1 MMSRYVGSNLSV
13 PLEFQTS
20 HLLSLLHPIHK
31 LLRGHSFLLPK
42 RDKETRF
49 GGKPRLTSCSFP
61 VASNPWAAA
70 FPEVL
75 NINDFNGTANGDFVA
90 IKVGDV
96 NNSALIDVQPR
107 SNEIFLLELDEKW
120 LESGVV
126 HEVAVYANLDNLAG
140 LQGGIQVVE
149 GSILDFSQG
158 IIGKNEMT
166 KILGDDKL
174 LGISY
179 VANSEKG
186 GKQLLFTINIQI
198 EKSAWLSDVISL
210 SDEKIDLEAYDLNG
224 DLLKLGMT
232 FNSAETKFLD
242 FVVDQNIPNP
252 FKDETLIRF
261 KIPQSTF
268 VNFRITD
275 LNGRTILF
283 SNINLQAGWNKI
295 KVDQSDLPGSG
306 VYFYSIEFENQI
318 QWKRM
323 IVTE

>member
-1 MMSRYVGSNLSV
+1 M
-13 PLEFQTS
+13 
-20 HLLSLLHPIHK
+20 
-31 LLRGHSFLLPK
+31 
-42 RDKETRF
+42 
-49 GGKPRLTSCSFP
+49 
-61 VASNPWAAA
+61 
-70 FPEVL
+70 
-75 NINDFNGTANGDFVA
+75 
-90 IKVGDV
+90 
-96 NNSALIDVQPR
+96 
-107 SNEIFLLELDEKW
+107 
-120 LESGVV
+120 
-126 HEVAVYANLDNLAG
+126 
-140 LQGGIQVVE
+140 VE

>member
-1 MMSRYVGSNLSV
+1 
-13 PLEFQTS
+13 
-20 HLLSLLHPIHK
+20 
-31 LLRGHSFLLPK
+31 
-42 RDKETRF
+42 
-49 GGKPRLTSCSFP
+49 
-61 VASNPWAAA
+61 
-70 FPEVL
+70 
-75 NINDFNGTANGDFVA
+75 
-90 IKVGDV
+90 
-96 NNSALIDVQPR
+96 
-107 SNEIFLLELDEKW
+107 LLELDEKW

-126 HEVAVYANLDNLAG
+126 HDVAVYANLDHLAG
-140 LQGGIQVVE
+140 LQGGIQVIE

-179 VANSEKG
+179 VANSEKV

-261 KIPQSTF
+261 IIPQSTF

-275 LNGRTILF
+275 LNGMTILF

>member
-1 MMSRYVGSNLSV
+1 MSRYVGSNLSV

-75 NINDFNGTANGDFVA
+75 NINDFNGRANGDFVA
-90 IKVGDV
+90 IKV
-96 NNSALIDVQPR
+96 
-107 SNEIFLLELDEKW
+107 
-120 LESGVV
+120 
-126 HEVAVYANLDNLAG
+126 
-140 LQGGIQVVE
+140 
-149 GSILDFSQG
+149 
-158 IIGKNEMT
+158 
-166 KILGDDKL
+166 GDDKL

-261 KIPQSTF
+261 IIPQSTF

-275 LNGRTILF
+275 LNGMTILF